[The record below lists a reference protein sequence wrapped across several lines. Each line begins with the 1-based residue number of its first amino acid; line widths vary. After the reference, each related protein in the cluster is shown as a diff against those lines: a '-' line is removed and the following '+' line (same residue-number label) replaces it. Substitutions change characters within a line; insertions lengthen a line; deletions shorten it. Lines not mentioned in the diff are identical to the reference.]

1 MKVKPRNRSKLRS
14 YDERDLRF
22 DSRGTAPKKAKAKK
36 REEREDWDDRAFW
49 QRQRK
54 GPLKYRFERMD
65 AGMNAFFSR
74 QLEHIRPGL
83 FEVQYEEL
91 KGLELVPMNTSVH
104 IGAEEYTYRWYD
116 QVGKATLMS
125 SLSRRGPRADVHGH
139 EATSKIRSIAASYG
153 YNIQEGRAAMM
164 ARLPL
169 EQRKAKAARRAI
181 AEEMD
186 RILLMGDGTSTYYGL
201 YGLFKLS
208 GTGTYVVP
216 DGAALSDTFE
226 SKTPEECLFTLHD
239 FMRAMVEETKEV
251 EKPTDL
257 ILPLS
262 DYGYLSTTTL
272 GFGTETTI
280 LQAFVKNSP
289 YIKSMDKIH
298 SHTLLE
304 TAGAASSKRMIA
316 YKPDPDKL
324 EAIVPVEFEQ
334 FAPQWD
340 GYEVLT
346 DCHART
352 GGIVL
357 YYPKSIY
364 YADYGG

>member
-1 MKVKPRNRSKLRS
+1 MKTKPSNRTKTRS
-14 YDERDLRF
+14 LEREYRY
-22 DSRGTAPKKAKAKK
+22 DSRGSAAPRRSA
-36 REEREDWDDRAFW
+36 
-49 QRQRK
+49 QR
-54 GPLKYRFERMD
+54 PIKYRFERMD
-65 AGMNAFFSR
+65 ANTNAFFSR

-83 FEVQYEEL
+83 LEVQYEEL
-91 KGLELVPMNTSVH
+91 KGFDLIPMNTTVH
-104 IGAEEYTYRWYD
+104 LGAETYTYQYYD
-116 QVGKATLMS
+116 QVGKAMLTAH
-125 SLSRRGPRADVHGH
+125 LSRRGPRADIYGQEV
-139 EATSKIRSIAASYG
+139 TSKIRSVTASYG

-164 ARLPL
+164 AKLPL
-169 EQRKAKAARRAI
+169 QQRKAKAARRAI

-186 RILLMGDGTSTYYGL
+186 RILLVGDGSSTFYGL
-201 YGLFKLS
+201 YGLFKLP

-216 DGAALSDTFE
+216 DGESGSDTFE
-226 SKTPEECLFTLHD
+226 GKTPEECLFALHD

-257 ILPLS
+257 VLPLS
-262 DYGYLSTTTL
+262 DYGYLTTTTL

-280 LQAFVKNSP
+280 MQAFIKNSP
-289 YIKSMDKIH
+289 YIKSMDKVH

-304 TAGAASSKRMIA
+304 TAGAASSKRMMA
-316 YKPDPDKL
+316 YTKNPDKL

-340 GYEVLT
+340 GFEVLT

-352 GGIVL
+352 GGCVL
-357 YYPKSIY
+357 YYPKSVY